1 MKNMIAALALVLLT
15 ACQSA
20 PKLEEDARYVKL
32 ATVQDRHEF
41 TEVERKQAAA
51 HTRSDSR
58 TSLGIGLSIGGGTG
72 GIGMGYSGFMFGMG
86 EQRPKRDETPQI
98 ARGAIRYTVQPL
110 SSTERIEVMS
120 YEQYK
125 VGDCVKVLAGHPTEY
140 PRFFELKPGE
150 HCPANTPTN
159 RTTP

>member
-1 MKNMIAALALVLLT
+1 MKSILAAITLVLLA

-32 ATVQDRHEF
+32 ATVVDRHDF

-51 HTRSDSR
+51 HTTPDSHG
-58 TSLGIGLSIGGGTG
+58 SISVGLGVGGGSG
-72 GIGMGYSGFMFGMG
+72 GGFGFGFGGLMFGMG
-86 EQRPKRDETPQI
+86 DQHAKRDEPPQV
-98 ARGAIRYTVQPL
+98 AQGANRYTVQPL
-110 SSTERIEVMS
+110 RSTERIEVMS
-120 YEQYK
+120 YAQYK

-150 HCPANTPTN
+150 HCE
-159 RTTP
+159 